1 MEFDSG
7 KWYIYK
13 KYGIDCYIPMLWGE
27 NILEF
32 DTKEAAEDFMTVAQ
46 RELGFKLDKIVI
58 DNVAWFN
65 SELPRFNAT
74 FYRFESRVGGHDYL
88 RDIREG

>member
-1 MEFDSG
+1 MEFESN

-13 KYGIDCYIPMLWGE
+13 KYGADTYIPMLWGE
-27 NILEF
+27 KILQF
-32 DTKEAAEDFMTVAQ
+32 DTKEAAEDFMAIAH

>member
-1 MEFDSG
+1 MEFNSG

-13 KYGIDCYIPMLWGE
+13 KYGIDTYIPMLWGE

-32 DTKEAAEDFMTVAQ
+32 DTKEAAEDFMAVVH
-46 RELGFKLDKIVI
+46 RGLGFKFDKIVI

-65 SELPRFNAT
+65 SEFPRFNAT

-88 RDIREG
+88 RDIREA